1 MCDVLVHKIVQALR
15 VENDP
20 HVHVHTVH
28 VHVYKSVCAY
38 PAVLLMKL
46 QMKPEVAETLHR
58 AWTVWAHER
67 ATVVVVVISAPALR
81 VPLLVP
87 VSLRPTEAPEVAVSA
102 LHWRRRRASFTF
114 VLLVASSRRLLSWN

>member
-1 MCDVLVHKIVQALR
+1 MCDLHKIVQALR

-67 ATVVVVVISAPALR
+67 ATVVVVISVPALR

-114 VLLVASSRRLLSWN
+114 VLLVASSRRLLSRN